1 MANKNK
7 NTNELVFDRDDA
19 TSELEEITLQHALTG
34 ARSDSVEEDE
44 DTFDI
49 ARIPGKADSGTTG
62 GDSAAAQAE
71 IERLQYDAEQLRSEL
86 SGLQSELQAREEI
99 SADLNRRIADLEAQ
113 LESRGSSLRQR
124 DQVIGDLKAEIRKR
138 AAHARDTEAAQKTQL
153 AELERLQMELTTLRE
168 DHDSLAQAAE
178 EAGPSQADVARQSGS
193 PPAGTENMPAQ
204 LARTEAYADELR
216 RRLSDKA
223 EQAEWLEKDL
233 QHTRMELHDKVAA
246 LERVGEQLGDALE
259 EKRALAEEIALMRQ
273 RHDEE
278 TGSLKERLADLE
290 DALGRN
296 TLINEQLAADLE
308 EGNAYRERMES
319 MLNQSDDD
327 YRTRI
332 AELEARLAETT
343 EEKNRL
349 EEQLASHND
358 AVNSLIKDL
367 ESHDESLG
375 PMGLAP
381 PDAVAPRDRINRML
395 VGRIGEQELR
405 FPLFKNRLTIGRTQ
419 QNDIQLNLPY
429 ISRRHAVVIT
439 EGNAARVID
448 WGSRNGVFVNSERI
462 TEHFLKSGDRITI
475 GNANFRYEERPRR
488 DS

>member
-1 MANKNK
+1 MTNENK
-7 NTNELVFDRDDA
+7 NTKELVFDRDDA
-19 TSELEEITLQHALTG
+19 TSELEETTLQHALAG
-34 ARSDSVEEDE
+34 ARIDPAEEDE

-49 ARIPGKADSGTTG
+49 ARIPGKADSGTSG
-62 GDSAAAQAE
+62 EEHESARVE
-71 IERLQYDAEQLRSEL
+71 IERLEFDAEQLRSRL

-99 SADLNRRIADLEAQ
+99 GADLNRRIADLESQ
-113 LESRGSSLRQR
+113 LESLGSSLRQR
-124 DQVIGDLKAEIRKR
+124 DQVIGKLKAEIRKR
-138 AAHARDTEAAQKTQL
+138 AAQARDTEKAQKTQL
-153 AELERLQMELTTLRE
+153 NELERLQEELATLRE
-168 DHDSLAQAAE
+168 D
-178 EAGPSQADVARQSGS
+178 PGS
-193 PPAGTENMPAQ
+193 PALATEEHGSSPADLVRQAGSPDTGTENIAAQ
-204 LARTEAYADELR
+204 LARTEAYADEVR

-223 EQAEWLEKDL
+223 EESEWLEKDL
-233 QHTRMELHDKVAA
+233 QHTRMELHDKAAA
-246 LERVGEQLGDALE
+246 LERMEAQLGDALE
-259 EKRALAEEIALMRQ
+259 DKRALAEQIAVMQQ
-273 RHDEE
+273 RHNEE
-278 TGSLKERLADLE
+278 TASLQSRLTDAE
-290 DALGRN
+290 DSLGRN

-319 MLNQSDDD
+319 MLNKSDDD

-332 AELEARLAETT
+332 EELEARLAETT

-349 EEQLASHND
+349 EEELAGHND
-358 AVNSLIKDL
+358 AVNSLIRDL
-367 ESHDESLG
+367 ESHDESLE
-375 PMGLAP
+375 PAALPP
-381 PDAVAPRDRINRML
+381 PDPVAPRDRVNRML

-448 WGSRNGVFVNSERI
+448 WGSRNGVFVNAEKI

-488 DS
+488 DN

>member
-34 ARSDSVEEDE
+34 ARSDSAEENE

-49 ARIPGKADSGTTG
+49 ARIPGKADTGTTG
-62 GDSAAAQAE
+62 GDNATAQAE
-71 IERLQYDAEQLRSEL
+71 IERLEFHAEQLRSEL

-99 SADLNRRIADLEAQ
+99 SADLNRRIAGLEDQ
-113 LESRGSSLRQR
+113 LESRGSALRQR

-153 AELERLQMELTTLRE
+153 AELERLQTELATLRD
-168 DHDSLAQAAE
+168 DHDNLARAAE
-178 EAGPSQADVARQSGS
+178 ETGRSQADEARQSGS
-193 PPAGTENMPAQ
+193 PATDTENMPAQ

-223 EQAEWLEKDL
+223 EEAEWLEKDL

-246 LERVGEQLGDALE
+246 LEHVGAQLGEALE
-259 EKRALAEEIALMRQ
+259 DKHALTEEIAEIRQ

-278 TGSLKERLADLE
+278 TAGLRDRLADLE

-296 TLINEQLAADLE
+296 ALINDQLAADLE

-319 MLNQSDDD
+319 MLNKSDDD
-327 YRTRI
+327 YRDRI
-332 AELEARLAETT
+332 EELEARLAETT
-343 EEKNRL
+343 DEKDRL
-349 EEQLASHND
+349 EEQLATHND

-367 ESHDESLG
+367 ESHDESLE
-375 PMGLAP
+375 PMALSP
-381 PDAVAPRDRINRML
+381 PDTVAPRDRINRML

-448 WGSRNGVFVNSERI
+448 WGSRNGVFVNSEKI

-488 DS
+488 DN